1 MRTHLYLLLLL
12 SMSIC
17 SPECIPKAPTQT
29 LSIASDPV
37 VALRTELDRIFSDP
51 RLAQA
56 QINAEVFSLDRSE
69 ILYEKKSQQLFI
81 PASTNKIITAA
92 VALMRLGSEYRFETR
107 AFADGPIEN
116 GTLKGNLV
124 VVGSGD
130 PSHSAKFNAGD
141 PFAVFRTWAGKLKEM
156 GIQTISGAIIG
167 DDGAFRTSGL
177 GMGWEWN
184 DLSYAYAAPAGALQ
198 FNDNMVELQVLPG
211 KAPGN
216 PAEIRASPLENYL
229 KINSQVATVPG
240 SGPAKIQIERGD
252 TDETINISGTVP
264 AKGPAVLQ
272 TVAVRRPTHYYM
284 AALQATLSGEG
295 IRANK
300 WSTAKAEVYDPQSL
314 SLLWTHTSPPLS
326 EIVKYL
332 LKNSQNLYA
341 ETLVRALGLNLR
353 GEGSLDKGKEIIE
366 ETLGQIGIT
375 PGSYFFA
382 DGSGL
387 SRLNLESA
395 DSFIRLLRFLKQDR
409 NFQIF
414 YDALPIAGID
424 GTLAA
429 RMKKTK
435 AEDNVRAKT
444 GTMSNV
450 SSIAGYVKTA
460 DGEMLAFSIAV
471 NNALSAREVAE
482 SIQDRILENLAGFS
496 RK

>member
-1 MRTHLYLLLLL
+1 MRPTLCLILLL
-12 SMSIC
+12 SLSIC
-17 SPECIPKAPTQT
+17 SPECIPKESAQT
-29 LSIASDPV
+29 LSIAPDPV
-37 VALRTELDRIFSDP
+37 TALRTELDRLFSDP

-56 QINAEVFSLDRSE
+56 QINAEVFSLDRSV
-69 ILYEKKSQQLFI
+69 ILYERNPRQLFI

-92 VALMRLGSEYRFETR
+92 VALLRLGSEFRFETR
-107 AFADGPIEN
+107 AFADGPIED
-116 GTLKGNLV
+116 GTLKGNLII
-124 VVGSGD
+124 VGSGD
-130 PSHSAKFNAGD
+130 PSHSEKFNAGD
-141 PFAVFRTWAGKLKEM
+141 PFAVFKAWAEKLKAM
-156 GIQTISGAIIG
+156 GIQTISGSIIG
-167 DDGAFRTSGL
+167 DDSAFRTSGL

-198 FNDNMVELQVLPG
+198 FNDNMVKIQVFPG
-211 KAPGN
+211 KAQGN
-216 PAEIRASPLENYL
+216 PAEIRSSPLENYL
-229 KINSQVATVPG
+229 KIDNQVATVPG
-240 SGPAKIQIERGD
+240 SSPAKIQIESGD
-252 TDETINISGTVP
+252 TDETINIYGTVP

-295 IRANK
+295 IRTTK
-300 WSTAKAEVYDPQSL
+300 WSTVKTEVYDPQSL
-314 SLLWTHTSPPLS
+314 SLLWTHTSPPLT
-326 EIVKYL
+326 EIVKDL

-341 ETLVRALGLNLR
+341 ETLVRALGLRLR
-353 GEGSLDKGKEIIE
+353 GEGSLAKGKEIIE
-366 ETLGQIGIT
+366 ETLDQIGIT
-375 PGSYFFA
+375 AGSYSFA

-409 NFQIF
+409 IFQIF
-414 YDALPIAGID
+414 YDSLPIAGID

-460 DGEMLAFSIAV
+460 DGEMLAFSISV
-471 NNALSAREVAE
+471 NNALSAREIAE
-482 SIQDRILENLAGFS
+482 SIQDRVLENLAGFS